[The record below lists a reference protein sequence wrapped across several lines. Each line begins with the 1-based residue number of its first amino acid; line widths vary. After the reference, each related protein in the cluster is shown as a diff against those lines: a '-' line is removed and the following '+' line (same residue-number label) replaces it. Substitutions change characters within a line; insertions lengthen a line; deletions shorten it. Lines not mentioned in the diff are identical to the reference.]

1 MNKFGLIFKY
11 SLFFISATILAGIIL
26 YFSSYPF
33 SFVFTFLIIL
43 AIIYSGTLWLINREI
58 IRPLKETSFISKEI
72 SDHHTEPGHEEDFSE
87 KISEVRRI
95 SEKLD
100 ELVNRRFITKE
111 IHDIYNSLLSI
122 NERLISELNTAKI
135 FKVNRNEFFG
145 NVAHE
150 LRTPIFAIQ
159 LSLETLIDGAVHDKS
174 VNLDFLH
181 RAEKQTERLKD
192 LVNDLMTISK
202 YESGV
207 KLSKR
212 YFGLSEHISG
222 IIGEMKG
229 IADNK
234 KISIQYIPEL
244 RNGIQ
249 VFGDSESL
257 KQVFINLIDNSIKY
271 TPENGKI
278 IIRTKEESK
287 DVLISVEDNGS
298 GIPEKDIPRIFE
310 RFYRVDKNRS
320 RDRGGTGLGLSIVNH
335 ILEVHDSKIKVES
348 EEICKLKK

>member
-1 MNKFGLIFKY
+1 M
-11 SLFFISATILAGIIL
+11 FFISVSILAGIVL
-26 YFSSYPF
+26 YFL
-33 SFVFTFLIIL
+33 SFPPSFIFTTLIIL
-43 AIIYSGTLWLINREI
+43 SVIYAGTVWLVNREI

-72 SDHHTEPGHEEDFSE
+72 SYHHTEPGHEEDFSE

-95 SEKLD
+95 SEKLE

-212 YFGLSEHISG
+212 YFSLTDHINN
-222 IIGEMKG
+222 IIGELKG

-234 KISIQYIPEL
+234 KITIEYIPEL
-244 RNGIQ
+244 RNGTQ
-249 VFGDSESL
+249 VFGDSESI
-257 KQVFINLIDNSIKY
+257 KQVFVNLIDNSIKY

-278 IIRTKEESK
+278 IIRTREEPKE
-287 DVLISVEDNGS
+287 VIISIEDNGS
-298 GIPEKDIPRIFE
+298 GIPEKDLPRIFE

-320 RDRGGTGLGLSIVNH
+320 RDRGGTGLGLSIVKH

-348 EEICKLKK
+348 IVDEGTTFTFSLKK